1 MPLADP
7 FQLAN
12 ISQTTQPPL
21 AVVIV
26 GLFTGSRR
34 KSHHATTSTR
44 ESHFGLSNVL
54 LCYNQFVPRSL
65 LAFALAVC
73 VTPRIFAQCPSV
85 GVGSETEVRTLQ
97 GRLIFHDEIQEW
109 FELKLDQP
117 QCGEA
122 SIELLE
128 QDSNSLAILRGCR
141 VQSHG
146 PLIFSARGNIRQIVK
161 RIALVGKC
169 VRQAPFPDFST
180 VKPDSAIREYR
191 VEMHV
196 NGGHPIHFSVSQA
209 GKALRPWQAYASYLL
224 TGGYLLYGLCADG
237 FIVDKVFGTPQ
248 ANPAHYPGAQVP
260 GDMAGFDL
268 DGAARLGKK
277 DLDVG
282 FTCVRP

>member
-1 MPLADP
+1 M
-7 FQLAN
+7 
-12 ISQTTQPPL
+12 IT
-21 AVVIV
+21 
-26 GLFTGSRR
+26 
-34 KSHHATTSTR
+34 
-44 ESHFGLSNVL
+44 
-54 LCYNQFVPRSL
+54 
-65 LAFALAVC
+65 
-73 VTPRIFAQCPSV
+73 
-85 GVGSETEVRTLQ
+85 ETEVRTLQ
-97 GRLIFHDEIQEW
+97 GRLIFHDGIQAW

-122 SIELLE
+122 SIELFE

-146 PLIFSARGNIRQIVK
+146 ALIFSARGNIRQIVE
-161 RIALVGKC
+161 RIESVGKC
-169 VRQAPFPDFST
+169 VRRAPFPDFSG
-180 VKPDSAIREYR
+180 VKPDESVHEYR

-196 NGGHPIHFSVSQA
+196 DGSRPIVFTVSQA
-209 GKALRPWQAYASYLL
+209 GRSLRPWQVYASYLL

-237 FIVDKVFGTPQ
+237 FVVDKVFGTPQ